1 MNTYLS
7 ETKVTSVLDSGCT
20 DRYLNFLNNTF
31 NYRIAV
37 LSTHFLIGDE
47 LDKNEY
53 NMLSDNTK
61 NTIELVEN

>member
-1 MNTYLS
+1 MQYLKLHNYS
-7 ETKVTSVLDSGCT
+7 IACV
-20 DRYLNFLNNTF
+20 FL
-31 NYRIAV
+31 
-37 LSTHFLIGDE
+37 LIGDE